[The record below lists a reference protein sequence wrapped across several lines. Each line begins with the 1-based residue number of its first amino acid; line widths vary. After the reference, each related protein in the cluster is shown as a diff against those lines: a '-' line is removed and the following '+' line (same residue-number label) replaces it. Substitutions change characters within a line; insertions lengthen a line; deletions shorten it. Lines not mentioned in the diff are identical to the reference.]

1 MVFAYKSFVLLDIAE
16 AIKVEVSFRNP
27 LQIPISISNVTLI
40 CKHSSECNESES
52 GTFLHMIYVHYLLE
66 CASLLTSSNVLV
78 E

>member
-16 AIKVEVSFRNP
+16 AVKVEVSFRNP

-52 GTFLHMIYVHYLLE
+52 GTFLLLVFMFII
-66 CASLLTSSNVLV
+66 C
-78 E
+78 